1 MQNMALLL
9 LCSLVPLAACAK
21 PDPEVRI
28 VTKVEVVRP
37 QIPPSLTDC
46 RPAPPVPVA
55 ETQADVAG
63 YILDLFDAHGDCREK
78 LRALV
83 EVVRPS

>member
-1 MQNMALLL
+1 MLKTALLL
-9 LCSLVPLAACAK
+9 TCCAGLLTACG
-21 PDPEVRI
+21 PEPEVRI

-37 QIPPSLTDC
+37 PVPPSLTDC
-46 RPAPPVPVA
+46 RPAPTVPVV

-78 LRALV
+78 LKALV
-83 EVVRPS
+83 EVMHD

>member
-1 MQNMALLL
+1 MQKTGLLL
-9 LCSLVPLAACAK
+9 LCSLALLTACGK

-83 EVVRPS
+83 EVIRD

>member
-1 MQNMALLL
+1 MRKTAPWLLSCLALLT
-9 LCSLVPLAACAK
+9 ACASE
-21 PDPEVRI
+21 PEVRI
-28 VTKVEVVRP
+28 VTKVEVIRP
-37 QIPPSLTDC
+37 TVPPSLTDC

-63 YILDLFDAHGDCREK
+63 YVLDLFDAHGDCRDK

-83 EVVRPS
+83 EIVHD

>member
-1 MQNMALLL
+1 
-9 LCSLVPLAACAK
+9 
-21 PDPEVRI
+21 
-28 VTKVEVVRP
+28 VV
-37 QIPPSLTDC
+37 
-46 RPAPPVPVA
+46 

-83 EVVRPS
+83 EIAHD